1 VIVKRLDKLS
11 VGKPVNAVNTF
22 PVESCSVCASPMHQA
37 QNCPSMTVF
46 EMEQVDA
53 FNSFQKP
60 SSGPYSE
67 TYNPGWRN
75 HPNFS
80 WKQNQPTTNQG
91 GAPHYPLGFS
101 SYPNQGRSAPPASSS
116 YQAPNQAPTSS
127 TQSLEDTMRDFM
139 KMTGQSISDMRQFT
153 MVNTQVISKL
163 EMQMGQLANHLGE
176 RDKGK
181 LPSQAVNN
189 PKACENSSNQEHVQA
204 IVTLRSGKRVD
215 NKVVNPEE
223 DDAEEEEQKEEE
235 GDNQKE
241 GDAEPST
248 ITLVVTEPPRALVP
262 KAPYPESLQAPRN
275 VGKLEDI
282 LEVFK
287 QVRINIPFL
296 DAIQQIP
303 SYAKFLKDLVTVKRK
318 TNVPKKAFMTKQVS
332 AILQC
337 KLPLKYKNPGCPT
350 ITCMIGVSQIER
362 ALLDLG
368 ASINLLPYSVYL
380 QLGLGELKPTTM
392 TLQLADWSVKVP
404 REIVED
410 VLIKVDKFYFPVD
423 FIVLDTEPVQVIGTE
438 IPVILGRQFLATA
451 NALINFRSGVMKIS
465 FGNMTVELNIFHI
478 RKQPLDYDQMNQVCL
493 IEEILDEVIEKSSI
507 EDPLE
512 ACLAQFGE
520 DLYLDK
526 LMEQEKALL
535 ETAPLESKEKKET
548 AIPDPSK
555 KELKPLPDSLK
566 YKFLGP
572 TESLPVIIASDL
584 IDAQK
589 EELFRVLREHREA
602 IGWTIEDIKGISPS
616 LVMHKIHLEE
626 DSKPSREP

>member
-1 VIVKRLDKLS
+1 VKRLDELS
-11 VGKPVNAVNTF
+11 VEKPVKVINTL
-22 PVESCSVCASPMHQA
+22 PIESCSVCASPMHQA

-46 EMEQVDA
+46 EMEQVNA

-80 WKQNQPTTNQG
+80 WKQNQPNTSQG
-91 GAPHYPLGFS
+91 GAPHYPPGFS
-101 SYPNQGRSAPPASSS
+101 SYPNQGRSAQPASSS
-116 YQAPNQAPTSS
+116 YQATNQAPASS
-127 TQSLEDTMRDFM
+127 NQSLEDTMRDFM
-139 KMTGQSISDMRQFT
+139 KMTGQSISDMRQST
-153 MVNTQVISKL
+153 MVNTQAISKL

-189 PKACENSSNQEHVQA
+189 PKACGNSSNQEHVQA

-215 NKVVNPEE
+215 NKVVNPKEN
-223 DDAEEEEQKEEE
+223 AEEEEQKEEGEQREEE
-235 GDNQKE
+235 GDNQEE

-248 ITLVVTEPPRALVP
+248 VTPVVKEPPRALVP
-262 KAPYPESLQAPRN
+262 KASYPERLQAPRN
-275 VGKLEDI
+275 GGKLEDI

-318 TNVPKKAFMTKQVS
+318 TNVPKKAFMTEQVS

-337 KLPLKYKNPGCPT
+337 KLPLKYKDPGCPT

-368 ASINLLPYSVYL
+368 ASVNLLPYSVYL

-392 TLQLADWSVKVP
+392 TLQLADRSVKVP
-404 REIVED
+404 RGIVED
-410 VLIKVDKFYFPVD
+410 VLIKVDKFYFPMD
-423 FIVLDTEPVQVIGTE
+423 FIVLDTKPVQVIGTE
-438 IPVILGRQFLATA
+438 IPMILGRPFLATA
-451 NALINFRSGVMKIS
+451 NALINCRSGVMKIS

-493 IEEILDEVIEKSSI
+493 IEEILDEVIDESSI

-520 DLYLDK
+520 DLDLDK
-526 LMEQEKALL
+526 LMEQAEALL

-548 AIPDPSK
+548 AVPDPPK

-572 TESLPVIIASDL
+572 AESLPMIIASDL
-584 IDAQK
+584 IDA
-589 EELFRVLREHREA
+589 
-602 IGWTIEDIKGISPS
+602 
-616 LVMHKIHLEE
+616 
-626 DSKPSREP
+626 